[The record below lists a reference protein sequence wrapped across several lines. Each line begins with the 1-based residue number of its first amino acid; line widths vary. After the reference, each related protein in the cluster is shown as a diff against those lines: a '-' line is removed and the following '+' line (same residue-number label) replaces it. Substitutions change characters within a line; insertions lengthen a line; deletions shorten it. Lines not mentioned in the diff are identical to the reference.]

1 MAYMYCIYGG
11 EGFLD
16 LGELTVCVIRILLFS
31 RWMGLYPLYGGKGA
45 YSHGGFTVGFCGI
58 PY

>member
-1 MAYMYCIYGG
+1 MG

-16 LGELTVCVIRILLFS
+16 LGVLTVCVIRILLFS